1 MLKQVLATIGV
12 SVLVLAV
19 GVFALVA
26 VCVIG
31 CVIALWRFTPDPV
44 PASAPSPR
52 PAGDAAVTW
61 SPTDFDGP
69 PWALERH
76 QRSVRGL
83 DSALT
88 YAPLTR
94 LAAEEFDR
102 LGAAPV
108 ELPAATMVC
117 RVTLEPGA
125 WDQNVGGDG
134 VGGDGLTPPDALVV
148 LAVEG
153 QPTRGAR
160 GPEDSHVAT
169 VLFPLANLR
178 RGAAI
183 TLTVSDRDVAFN
195 DDAGTST
202 VRYDGHFPLRFQ
214 GARFTGECRGI
225 GAARGLELIGPA
237 LQRFDDHVDHLP
249 SPVDTAGYDEWRL
262 EGREVRAR
270 DELVALAAWL
280 GWTHPAVHERL
291 PRVEALPSRHP
302 QLVADTIAARPLSTR
317 TVGPEEV
324 RVRLVSWQCGAAARG
339 RCDVNDERRCTAT
352 VALGRRSDWSPW
364 SQLILI
370 KILSRE
376 GVFTA
381 SSVIA
386 LPEARQHCLTFDTAG
401 TAPAVLDGSSPTLL
415 LLPEARDA
423 LRVQ

>member
-1 MLKQVLATIGV
+1 VLKQLLATIGV
-12 SVLVLAV
+12 SVLVLVA

-26 VCVIG
+26 VCVVG
-31 CVIALWRFTPDPV
+31 GVIALWHFTPDPV
-44 PASAPSPR
+44 PDAAPAPR

-69 PWALERH
+69 PWALGLH
-76 QRSVRGL
+76 QGSLRGF
-83 DSALT
+83 ST
-88 YAPLTR
+88 GFTHQPLTQ

-102 LGAAPV
+102 IGAAPV

-117 RVTLEPGA
+117 RVTLEPGG
-125 WDQNVGGDG
+125 WDQNPGGNG
-134 VGGDGLTPPDALVV
+134 MAPPDALVV

-153 QPTRGAR
+153 YPTRGAR

-169 VLFPLANLR
+169 VLFPLVNLR

-195 DDAGTST
+195 DPAGTST

-237 LQRFDDHVDHLP
+237 LQSFDDHVDHLP
-249 SPVDTAGYDEWRL
+249 SPASTSHYDEWRL
-262 EGREVRAR
+262 EGREVQAR
-270 DELVALAAWL
+270 KELVGLAAWL

-291 PRVEALPSRHP
+291 PRLEALAARHP

-339 RCDVNDERRCTAT
+339 RCGVNDERHCAAT
-352 VALGRRSDWSPW
+352 VAIARRSDWSPW
-364 SQLILI
+364 SQLVLI
-370 KILSRE
+370 QILSRE

-381 SSVIA
+381 SSVVA
-386 LPEARQHCLTFDTAG
+386 LPEARQHCLTFDTGG

-415 LLPEARDA
+415 LIPETRDA